1 MSICQSNVVPYRVTS
16 GYHRYEQTKQELP
29 SEAQLCVAR
38 IRPLHLT
45 RDCSSAARISNN
57 SPYPE
62 RSEGDRSC
70 VAHDGDAFFPVIT
83 AFRQR
88 FTQPINFVPSRAM
101 FVGWRSISRSNSPLH
116 THRCF

>member
-88 FTQPINFVPSRAM
+88 FT
-101 FVGWRSISRSNSPLH
+101 
-116 THRCF
+116 